1 MIKNLPYLFAKK
13 DVIDQF
19 ADDKQFEN
27 HMASMVRSGK
37 IVKIRNGLYAQI
49 DNLGVPLTTKFEI
62 ASKINDESFVSHHS
76 ALEYYGVANQVFNTL
91 TVGSK
96 RKFNDFSFDD
106 VDYTRQAVKDYTQV
120 IYIVTAGVRI
130 ATLERAV
137 VDCIDNIDLGGGIDE
152 LLNALEQIRVLD
164 ENKLAEILQ
173 AYNKVILYQKVGF
186 ILEQYKD
193 RYMLSDK
200 FFADCKSRLTNQI
213 KYFLNDEY
221 SDIAYNSDWQLMAP
235 KNLKSRISGG
245 F

>member
-1 MIKNLPYLFAKK
+1 MAKNLPYLFAKK

-37 IVKIRNGLYAQI
+37 VVKIRNGLYAQI

-137 VDCIDNIDLGGGIDE
+137 VDCIDNIDLGGGVDE

-164 ENKLAEILQ
+164 ENRLAEILQ

-186 ILEQYKD
+186 ILEHYKD
-193 RYMLSDK
+193 KYMLSDK

-221 SDIAYNSDWQLMAP
+221 SDIVYNSDWQLMAP

>member
-1 MIKNLPYLFAKK
+1 MAKNLPYLFAKK

-37 IVKIRNGLYAQI
+37 VVKIRNGLYAQI

-164 ENKLAEILQ
+164 ENRLAEILQ

-193 RYMLSDK
+193 KYMLSDN

>member
-1 MIKNLPYLFAKK
+1 MAKNFPYLFAKK

-37 IVKIRNGLYAQI
+37 VVKIRNGLYAQI

-106 VDYTRQAVKDYTQV
+106 VDYTRQAVKEYTQV

-152 LLNALEQIRVLD
+152 LLNAMEQIRVLD
-164 ENKLAEILQ
+164 ENRLAEILQ

-193 RYMLSDK
+193 KYMFSDK

>member
-1 MIKNLPYLFAKK
+1 MAKNLPYLFAKK

-37 IVKIRNGLYAQI
+37 VVKIRNGLYAQI

-106 VDYTRQAVKDYTQV
+106 VDYTRQAIKDYTQV
-120 IYIVTAGVRI
+120 IYIVTAGVRVT
-130 ATLERAV
+130 TLERAV

-164 ENKLAEILQ
+164 ENRLAEILQ

-193 RYMLSDK
+193 KYMLSDK
-200 FFADCKSRLTNQI
+200 FFTDCKSRLTNQI

>member
-1 MIKNLPYLFAKK
+1 MAKNFPYLFAKK

-37 IVKIRNGLYAQI
+37 VVKIRNGLYAQI

-62 ASKINDESFVSHHS
+62 ASKINDDSFVSHHS

-106 VDYTRQAVKDYTQV
+106 VDYTRQAVKDYTQI
-120 IYIVTAGVRI
+120 IYIVTAGVRV

-152 LLNALEQIRVLD
+152 LLNVLEQIRVLD
-164 ENKLAEILQ
+164 ENRLAEILQ
-173 AYNKVILYQKVGF
+173 SYNKVILYQKVGF

-193 RYMLSDK
+193 KYMLSDK
-200 FFADCKSRLTNQI
+200 FFVDCKSHLTNQI